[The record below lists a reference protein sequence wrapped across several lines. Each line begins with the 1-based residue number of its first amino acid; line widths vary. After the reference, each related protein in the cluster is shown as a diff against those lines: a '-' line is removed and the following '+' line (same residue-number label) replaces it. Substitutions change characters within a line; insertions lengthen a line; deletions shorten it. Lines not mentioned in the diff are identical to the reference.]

1 MGKIYMQIFTS
12 ILDCNTVAP
21 SFTGS
26 GVKKNEKER
35 RRKRR
40 GGGGKEKEREKEK
53 EKR

>member
-26 GVKKNEKER
+26 GVKKKE
-35 RRKRR
+35 KRR
-40 GGGGKEKEREKEK
+40 GGKEKGGGEPPNY
-53 EKR
+53 